1 MTYLSAVF
9 LLLVMLTAC
18 ADLPVNEG
26 VKTTGTASLVWSSP
40 EENATYLQFD
50 PASKFMYAMKWEND
64 VDSVV
69 KIDLSTG
76 LRVADSELA
85 GLRSYVISQD
95 QQFIATTREDVVSII
110 RRSDGHVVTNEL
122 FYGGDVG
129 TTKLYLAWDRSG
141 SSVYIWATGF
151 SRSGLF
157 RIPNSPGA
165 GATQLVDAQSL
176 DAFSE
181 LWRLRSLSGSTAM
194 HVFREGVWDTEQ
206 SILRHSWESGA
217 TSSAWSS
224 SDAKYWYSLN
234 SDRMVKYDLSGEVIS
249 SLPIDHAEALY
260 DLSLRDF
267 IVSDND
273 RYAAFVL
280 ENYEPY
286 PSQFEVWIV
295 DLRDGSHVCH
305 IDIGTA
311 TYYGVQLYFHPS
323 NDRVIYINYQSHIE
337 KWRF

>member
-1 MTYLSAVF
+1 
-9 LLLVMLTAC
+9 
-18 ADLPVNEG
+18 
-26 VKTTGTASLVWSSP
+26 
-40 EENATYLQFD
+40 
-50 PASKFMYAMKWEND
+50 
-64 VDSVV
+64 
-69 KIDLSTG
+69 
-76 LRVADSELA
+76 
-85 GLRSYVISQD
+85 
-95 QQFIATTREDVVSII
+95 
-110 RRSDGHVVTNEL
+110 
-122 FYGGDVG
+122 
-129 TTKLYLAWDRSG
+129 
-141 SSVYIWATGF
+141 
-151 SRSGLF
+151 
-157 RIPNSPGA
+157 
-165 GATQLVDAQSL
+165 
-176 DAFSE
+176 
-181 LWRLRSLSGSTAM
+181 
-194 HVFREGVWDTEQ
+194 
-206 SILRHSWESGA
+206 
-217 TSSAWSS
+217 
-224 SDAKYWYSLN
+224 
-234 SDRMVKYDLSGEVIS
+234 MVKYDLAGEVIS